1 MNTSKSERKR
11 IRNRRKRFLNEN
23 SSSVTST
30 VAKYHPRKFKKS
42 SKATS
47 VTTEIVSS
55 VTASNVVTSEEFVS
69 ENVDNCVELDV
80 QELISDGEIIVR
92 TEPIQFVLD
101 PNFNATI
108 VATTADLQ
116 DYEERNVINDGSNE
130 VHYSA
135 SICLIS
141 VRCNSFPVTFLCQIF
156 LGCDIP
162 LSGDC
167 VIIPYN
173 CQTSTNQTTDDD
185 LIASTIHS
193 TYLTTTGSQQQNGP
207 NVIVEPMPYTLSEM
221 DTVLDIEREL
231 SNFVD
236 IPDPAELVENGYFDY
251 TNW

>member
-42 SKATS
+42 STKATNNA
-47 VTTEIVSS
+47 VTEIVSNEIDNNAIS
-55 VTASNVVTSEEFVS
+55 LEEFAC

-80 QELISDGEIIVR
+80 QQLISDGEIIVR

-101 PNFNATI
+101 PNDVHFNATI
-108 VATTADLQ
+108 IATADLQ
-116 DYEERNVINDGSNE
+116 EYEERSVINDGSNE
-130 VHYSA
+130 VRHPDDIGCLAA
-135 SICLIS
+135 SLKKIK
-141 VRCNSFPVTFLCQIF
+141 FQIF

-173 CQTSTNQTTDDD
+173 CQTNTNQTTDDD

-193 TYLTTTGSQQQNGP
+193 TYLASTGTQHNGP